1 MIVQK
6 ENWTI
11 RLCINITKLNSGA
24 QQELYQLESID
35 KTLAKLGKDCNIMSN
50 LDANAGYWQIPLDE
64 ESQFKATFITP
75 FRQILPNTR
84 IFWFCINARD
94 FQQIFRWNL
103 HWNGTGSKST
113 DDFLVH
119 GKDVEEHDQRMY
131 AFLTRLAEHS
141 VTFNLSKCQFH
152 QTKIDFLDH
161 PMTAKRIQ
169 PLTSKLGGIT
179 NYKAPQSITECYVM
193 LCYVM
198 YSLFKVDS

>member
-11 RLCINITKLNSGA
+11 RLCTDITKLNSGA
-24 QQELYQLESID
+24 QQEFYQLESID
-35 KTLAKLGKDCNIMSN
+35 ETLAKLGKDCNIMSN

-103 HWNGTGSKST
+103 HWNGTSSKST

-119 GKDVEEHDQRMY
+119 GKDVEEHDQRMH

-141 VTFNLSKCQFH
+141 VTFNLSKCQFR
-152 QTKIDFLDH
+152 QTKVDFLGH

-193 LCYVM
+193 LCYV
-198 YSLFKVDS
+198 FFI